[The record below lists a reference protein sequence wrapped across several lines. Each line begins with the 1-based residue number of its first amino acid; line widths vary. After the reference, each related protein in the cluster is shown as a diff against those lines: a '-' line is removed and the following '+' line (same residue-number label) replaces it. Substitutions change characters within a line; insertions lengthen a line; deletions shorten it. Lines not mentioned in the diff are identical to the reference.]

1 MTRKFD
7 PAILVA
13 FIVSC
18 LLIGFTSVYSVWSNN
33 RFLQSSRELQKVNL
47 TMKNLEDLVMQSNE
61 LILAYRGYALS
72 GREIYLQNYQK
83 AYNEL
88 TRLDSVFGELSKSN
102 KAIAPTSVILIDSVR
117 QLLQHGDRIIEKRKA
132 QWNGEAPY
140 VVKTQ
145 RGEGLR
151 SSIDLM
157 VVALENEGR
166 KQLRTLEAEQQ
177 ALVKRNSIIN
187 YGLAAFSLILI
198 VYVFTLLQQ
207 RFNRKQES
215 MARLRYT
222 NVQLGKEVKQK
233 DLEILNVFE
242 RITDGFVSIDSNWN
256 FTHVNNRAVQLLK
269 KNAAELIGQSVW
281 NTFPEV
287 VETPFAHAF
296 RKAMEEQKYVQGEDF
311 YAPLNVWFEVNVYP
325 SSSGVSIFFRDVSK
339 RKNAEAEKQRVLDEL
354 SKSEARL
361 RTIFDTTETSYALLD
376 AQLKIISFNHKAQQ
390 FAQREFGSTLRV
402 GESVTL
408 ALPTERLENLLIMIE
423 EAGTG
428 KQLSIEREYKQPD
441 GSSHWYIAGVY
452 RVNADKEES
461 GGYNI
466 LVSVQDITEQKL
478 ASAKIAYERNLSE
491 SIINS
496 LPGIFYLAN
505 TEGRLVR
512 WNKNYETVSGYSAE
526 ELAQMRV
533 IEFVGEEEQSLLLN
547 KKMQAI
553 QHGSAA
559 ANLNFKCKSGKTLP
573 YFFTSWLTTYQDNP
587 ALLGVGMD
595 MTDRV
600 KAENE
605 LRQSHEQLR
614 QLSSHL
620 QTIREEERT
629 GIAREIH
636 DELGQ
641 QLTGLK
647 MDVTWLGKKING
659 ESEFVKEKIDSIV
672 SLIDDIIKTVRK
684 ISSDLRPGVLDDL
697 GLVAAL
703 EWQSSEFQKR
713 SGIKLTFHSEVE
725 DIHPGKDVTTGVFRI
740 YQEALTNIMRHA
752 SATQVTSSLEQ
763 TGNML
768 VLSIKDNGRGF
779 NPATTAGKKTL
790 GLIGMQERAF
800 MMGGELEITS
810 VDGKGTSLTL
820 KVPILPKT
828 KTTA

>member
-18 LLIGFTSVYSVWSNN
+18 LLIAFTSIYSVWSNN
-33 RFLQSSRELQKVNL
+33 RFLQSSKELQKVNL
-47 TMKNLEDLVMQSNE
+47 TMKNLEDVVMQSNE

-72 GREIYLQNYQK
+72 GRESYLQQYQS
-83 AYNEL
+83 AHNEL
-88 TRLDSVFGELSKSN
+88 TRLDSVFEELGKSN
-102 KAIAPTSVILIDSVR
+102 KAITPTSVILIDSVR

-157 VVALENEGR
+157 VVTLENEGR

-177 ALVKRNSIIN
+177 DLVKRNSIIN

-215 MARLRYT
+215 MARLRDT
-222 NVQLGKEVKQK
+222 NVQLGKEVRQK
-233 DLEILNVFE
+233 DLEILHVFE
-242 RITDGFVSIDSNWN
+242 RITDGFVSIDNNWN

-269 KNAAELIGQSVW
+269 KNASELIGQSVW
-281 NTFPEV
+281 SMFPEV

-296 RKAMEEQKYVQGEDF
+296 RKAMEEQKYVHGEDF
-311 YAPLNVWFEVNVYP
+311 YAPLNVWFEVHVYP
-325 SSSGVSIFFRDVSK
+325 ATAGVSIFFRDVSK

-408 ALPTERLENLLIMIE
+408 ALPTERLENLLLMIK

-452 RVNADKEES
+452 RVNADKGEG

-505 TEGRLVR
+505 TEGRLIR
-512 WNKNYETVSGYSAE
+512 WNKNYETVSGYTAE
-526 ELAQMRV
+526 ELAAMRV
-533 IEFVGEEEQSLLLN
+533 IQFVSEDEQSLLLN
-547 KKMQAI
+547 KKIQAI
-553 QHGSAA
+553 QEGSSAT
-559 ANLNFKCKSGKTLP
+559 NLNFKCKSGNTLP
-573 YFFTSWLTTYQDNP
+573 YFFTSWLTVYEGKP

-620 QTIREEERT
+620 QTVREEERT

-647 MDVTWLGKKING
+647 MDVTWLGKKINS

-713 SGIKLTFHSEVE
+713 SGIKLAFHSKVE

-752 SATQVTSSLEQ
+752 SATQVTSSLEH

-768 VLSIKDNGRGF
+768 VLSVSDNGKGF
-779 NPATTAGKKTL
+779 DPATTAGRKTL
-790 GLIGMQERAF
+790 GLIGMKERAF

-828 KTTA
+828 QTTA